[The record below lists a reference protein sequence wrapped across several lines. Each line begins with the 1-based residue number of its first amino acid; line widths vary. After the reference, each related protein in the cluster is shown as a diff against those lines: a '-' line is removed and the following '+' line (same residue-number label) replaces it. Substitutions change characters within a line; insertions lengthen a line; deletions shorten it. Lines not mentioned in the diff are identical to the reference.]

1 MIFDFEP
8 GDKVVNPNNK
18 EWGIGQIQSI
28 IKEKITVNFE
38 NAGKKVINGNII
50 NLEKYIKNGNKKYW
64 KNYKEFDWGFF

>member
-8 GDKVVNPNNK
+8 GDKVFNPNNI
-18 EWGIGQIQSI
+18 EWGIGQVQSI

-50 NLEKYIKNGNKKYW
+50 LLEKFNIYGNKK
-64 KNYKEFDWGFF
+64 D